1 MSINRASATGNYR
14 VNRWTIRGAAA
25 AALLL
30 AATPGAVH
38 AQTVAPADAA
48 AARFYA
54 ARQNGPMWF
63 RPGSNGEAA
72 AQLATILR
80 RAQLDGLAN
89 GPELASQVEAALV
102 QARTGDKAKM
112 AAAERLI
119 SAAWVLYVQKVSAP
133 TKGMIFG
140 DQPPRIPNP
149 DRILYEAANA
159 PSLPQHVQAVSNVNP
174 IYAQLRA
181 TAYRQAQTVGQ
192 SPDPR
197 LLANME
203 RARSIPATGRF
214 VLVDAASQRLWM
226 YENGLPVDSM
236 KVVVGTIET
245 PTPMIA
251 SMIHYATLN
260 PYWNVPDALIRKTVA
275 PNAIKK
281 GLPYLK
287 TQGYEVLSDWGANAT
302 VIPAS
307 EIDWK
312 AVAAGQKTVR
322 VRQLPGSDN
331 AMGKVKFTFPNAE
344 NIYLHDTPSKEL
356 FAKSPRTFSNG
367 CIRLEDAE
375 RFGRWLML
383 GQDPVASS
391 TEPEQFVKLPQ
402 GVPVYVTYLTAHPN
416 GSELTFADD
425 VYGRDRDA
433 AARVASLGAQPAEGA
448 EPRKAA
454 P

>member
-1 MSINRASATGNYR
+1 VI
-14 VNRWTIRGAAA
+14 RWTFKGAAV

-30 AATPGAVH
+30 TATPGAVH
-38 AQTVAPADAA
+38 AQTAAAEA

-72 AQLATILR
+72 AQLAGILR

-102 QARTGDKAKM
+102 QARTGDKVKV

-119 SAAWVLYVQKVSAP
+119 SAAWVLYVQKLSEP
-133 TKGMIFG
+133 TDGMIFG
-140 DQPPRIPNP
+140 YQPPRMPNP
-149 DRILYEAANA
+149 DRILHEAANA

-174 IYAQLRA
+174 IYAQLREA
-181 TAYRQAQTVGQ
+181 AYRQAQSSGQ
-192 SPDPR
+192 LTDPR

-226 YENGLPVDSM
+226 YEDGQPVDSM

-260 PYWNVPDALIRKTVA
+260 PYWNVPDALIRKTIA
-275 PNAIKK
+275 PNVVKK
-281 GLPYLK
+281 GLTYLK
-287 TQGYEVLSDWGANAT
+287 AQGYEVLSDWGASAT

-312 AVAAGQKTVR
+312 AVAAGQKSIR

-331 AMGKVKFTFPNAE
+331 AMGTVKFTFPNAE

-367 CIRLEDAE
+367 CVRLEDAD

-383 GQDPVASS
+383 GQAPVASS
-391 TEPEQFVKLPQ
+391 AEPEQFVKLPQ
-402 GVPVYVTYLTAHPN
+402 GVPVYITYLTAQPN
-416 GSELTFADD
+416 GRDLAYAED

-433 AARVASLGAQPAEGA
+433 AARVASLGLQPAESA
-448 EPRKAA
+448 EGGNAA